1 MPQNGQQ
8 QPQKKE
14 TEMKKFTF
22 KLKGKKDYTGR
33 GWYATY
39 LNGEK
44 YLYQGVHLKYKAEDE
59 EHALAMHT
67 QLGR

>member
-1 MPQNGQQ
+1 
-8 QPQKKE
+8 
-14 TEMKKFTF
+14 MKKFTF